1 MKRDAAG
8 AIKCPERKRMA
19 KFNYGGQAVIEG
31 VMMRGE
37 HDWAV
42 CVRHPSGQIVTHRE
56 PLTAFVYRSKVL
68 KWPFVRGLVM
78 LWDSLGLGMR
88 ALMWSADVAISE
100 EGQEVHFSG
109 ALAWGTVILSLG
121 LGIGLFF
128 LLPMFLVSL
137 LDKAISSAF
146 LSNLTEGIVRLVFF
160 AIYLWAIGFM
170 PDIRRV
176 FAYHGAEHKTINAY
190 EGGAALEPEAVAP
203 YSRTHT
209 RCGTG
214 FLLIVLVIFV
224 VIATLMGRPPLV
236 WRLLSRIVL
245 IPIVSGIAYEL
256 MKLGAKYYDRS
267 ALVRWLLA
275 PGLALQRLTTREP
288 EPTMIQV
295 SINALQE
302 VLRSEGLLDAAP
314 IPNAPETNAA
324 EGGHES
330 HVI

>member
-1 MKRDAAG
+1 
-8 AIKCPERKRMA
+8 MA
-19 KFNYGGQAVIEG
+19 SFNYGGQAVIEG

-42 CVRHPSGQIVTHRE
+42 CVRHPSGSIVTHRE
-56 PLTAFVYRSKVL
+56 PLTAFVYRSRVL
-68 KWPFVRGLVM
+68 KWPFVRGLIM

-100 EGQEVHFSG
+100 EDQEVHFSG

-137 LDKAISSAF
+137 LDKVIDSAF
-146 LSNLTEGIVRLVFF
+146 LSNLAEGLVRLGFF
-160 AIYLWAIGFM
+160 TIYLWAIGFM

-190 EGGAALEPEAVAP
+190 EGGATLQPEVVASF
-203 YSRTHT
+203 SRTHT

-224 VIATLMGRPPLV
+224 VIATLMGRPPLAI
-236 WRLLSRIVL
+236 RLLSRIVL
-245 IPIVSGIAYEL
+245 IPVVAGIAYEL

-267 ALVRWLLA
+267 AVVRWLLT

-288 EPTMIQV
+288 EPDMIQV

-302 VLRSEGLLDAAP
+302 VLHSEGLLDDKP
-314 IPNAPETNAA
+314 EPSAPEMNVI
-324 EGGHES
+324 EGGRES